1 MVCYLV
7 GLIDWKDKMHKNYD
21 DDLKC
26 LVLAAF
32 DKWYAEQVE
41 KQKKDSDNRKFNAAM
56 GRIFM
61 KYKRIHSTS
70 EYILNSV
77 YTYSASNL
85 LK

>member
-1 MVCYLV
+1 
-7 GLIDWKDKMHKNYD
+7 MHKNYD
-21 DDLKC
+21 DELKC
-26 LVLAAF
+26 MVLAAF

-41 KQKKDSDNRKFNAAM
+41 KQKKDSDNGKFNAAM
-56 GRIFM
+56 NRIFM